1 MHQNRVL
8 TVSLG
13 RRVARTIG
21 DERRARMS
29 RQAADPVVSG
39 STPWEGMPATSRRLL
54 EAATEAFAE
63 RGYHAT
69 TTRDIATRVGMS
81 PAALYVHFPS
91 KVALLAQIS
100 RLGHEAAAELVDTAI
115 DGAPDPVSRLRAV
128 AAAFAAWHAEHHR
141 VARIVQHEL
150 AALPDDDLQEVRRLR
165 QRIERRVEEQLRDGV
180 AAGVMTVGDTRAVA
194 RAVLSLTVDVARWY
208 DPAGRE
214 TPEAIGALYADL
226 AARMVGAEPPAGGRS
241 PDPEPERPDSA

>member
-1 MHQNRVL
+1 
-8 TVSLG
+8 
-13 RRVARTIG
+13 
-21 DERRARMS
+21 MS
-29 RQAADPVVSG
+29 RQAVEPQAGG
-39 STPWEGMPATSRRLL
+39 STLWEGTPATSRRLI

-100 RLGHEAAAELVDTAI
+100 KLGHEAAAELIDEAI
-115 DGAPDPVSRLRAV
+115 DGGHDPVGRLRT
-128 AAAFAAWHAEHHR
+128 AAARFAAWHAEHHR

-150 AALPDDDLQEVRRLR
+150 AALPPADLDEVMRLR
-165 QRIERRVEEQLRDGV
+165 QRIERRVEDELKAGV
-180 AAGVMTVGDTRAVA
+180 AAGVMSVADTRAVT
-194 RAVLSLTVDVARWY
+194 RAILSLTVDVARWY
-208 DPAGRE
+208 DPTGRD

-226 AARMVGAEPPAGGRS
+226 AARMVGAVAADDVAAEER
-241 PDPEPERPDSA
+241 ERPPSA